1 MDDTPRSR
9 SLIGL
14 AFLAFIMVGLPN
26 GALNVA
32 WLYMQRSFEVSLD
45 SIGVL
50 LGAITIGRLLLSFYS
65 GRLIAQM
72 SMGLYL
78 LGGSLIMLVGLAG
91 FMLLASWPLLI
102 VAAFIYGLGS
112 SMLNTGVNTFAAV
125 YYRSGRMNW
134 LHAWYGFGSALG
146 PLLVTFIVIDAAQS
160 WRWAYV
166 VLVALQVVLVVGL
179 GWTFRQWQLPSVQN
193 ESARPRRVP
202 ARETLHIAAVWFGMA
217 LFFLHG
223 GLQIGTGQLS
233 SSLLVEGRGLD
244 ARLVGTWISIYWA
257 GLTVGRIVT
266 GLVID
271 RIGNVLLLRLSMLGT
286 VGGVL
291 LLWLHPSDLLS
302 FIGIALI
309 GLTLGPILPTL
320 LADTPERTGALHSPN
335 TVGFQ
340 IAASGVGL
348 ALLPGVAAF
357 VAARAGLE
365 IIGPFLMA
373 LAVIS
378 YVVYEVM
385 VSRER
390 RKPVLAA
397 QL

>member
-45 SIGVL
+45 SIGIL

-65 GRLIAQM
+65 GRLITQM
-72 SMGLYL
+72 SIGLYL
-78 LGGSLIMLVGLAG
+78 LVGGLVMLVGLAG
-91 FMLLASWPLLI
+91 FTLLAAWPLLI
-102 VAAFIYGLGS
+102 AAAFVYGLGS
-112 SMLNTGVNTFAAV
+112 SMLNTGINTFAAV

-146 PLLVTFIVIDAAQS
+146 PLLVTFIVIDAGQS
-160 WRWAYV
+160 WRWAYA
-166 VLVALQVVLVVGL
+166 VLVALQVVLVIGL
-179 GWTFRQWQLPSVQN
+179 GWTFRQWQLPTVQN

-202 ARETLHIAAVWFGMA
+202 ARETLRIAAVWFGIA

-357 VAARAGLE
+357 VAERAGLE

-390 RKPVLAA
+390 RKAVLAPQA
-397 QL
+397 